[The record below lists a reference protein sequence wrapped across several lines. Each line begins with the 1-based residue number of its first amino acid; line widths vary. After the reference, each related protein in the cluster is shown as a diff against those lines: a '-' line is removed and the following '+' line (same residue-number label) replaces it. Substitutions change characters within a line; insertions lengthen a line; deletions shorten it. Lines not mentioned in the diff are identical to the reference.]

1 MLRLVWLVSAR
12 GGSEEREP
20 GKYGNREGEKEGS
33 EKEAITKRTRERG
46 RREGQGGGMTV
57 IGVQSPEDFMEEKEF
72 ELSLEDA
79 CQRVRFWGGA
89 WRGPSERMIQPRTQ
103 G

>member
-1 MLRLVWLVSAR
+1 
-12 GGSEEREP
+12 
-20 GKYGNREGEKEGS
+20 
-33 EKEAITKRTRERG
+33 
-46 RREGQGGGMTV
+46 MTV
-57 IGVQSPEDFMEEKEF
+57 IGVQSPEDFMEEKAI